1 MPGEGARPFNL
12 TIHARRA
19 PALGLGAALAVS
31 GCVTPAGPV
40 VPYDLYELMSDS
52 DVALAVETM
61 QLGLETGSDGA
72 VARWSN
78 PETGNSG
85 AIKPLR
91 TYQTAGGYFC
101 RDFEELL
108 NVDDIVRVYEDNHAC
123 RADDGVWR
131 FLDD

>member
-1 MPGEGARPFNL
+1 M
-12 TIHARRA
+12 
-19 PALGLGAALAVS
+19 AAAVIAVVLAATAA
-31 GCVTPAGPV
+31 GCQSTGQGQ
-40 VPYDLYELMSDS
+40 VPYDLYQLMSDS

-91 TYQTAGGYFC
+91 TYQTQGGYFC

-108 NVDDIVRVYEDNHAC
+108 NVDGNVAVYEDNHAC

-131 FLDD
+131 FHDD

>member
-1 MPGEGARPFNL
+1 MLFLVLAAPLTGCQSTGGEAPLPF
-12 TIHARRA
+12 
-19 PALGLGAALAVS
+19 
-31 GCVTPAGPV
+31 
-40 VPYDLYELMSDS
+40 DLYQLMSES

-85 AIKPLR
+85 AIRPVR
-91 TYQTAGGYFC
+91 TYQTEGGYFC
-101 RDFEELL
+101 RDFHELL
-108 NVDDIVRVYEDNHAC
+108 NVDGRVVTYDDNHAC

>member
-1 MPGEGARPFNL
+1 LCSEPGAHTPRPSAPP
-12 TIHARRA
+12 HAA
-19 PALGLGAALAVS
+19 AVLILAALAA
-31 GCVTPAGPV
+31 GCRTSAAPDI
-40 VPYDLYELMSDS
+40 PYDLYELMSDS

-85 AIKPLR
+85 AIKPVR

-108 NVDDIVRVYEDNHAC
+108 NVEGIVRIYEDNHAC

-131 FLDD
+131 FIDD

>member
-1 MPGEGARPFNL
+1 MPSEADRTHPPL
-12 TIHARRA
+12 IPRSR
-19 PALGLGAALAVS
+19 ALALLAVGMLA
-31 GCVTPAGPV
+31 GCQTAGEAP
-40 VPYDLYELMSDS
+40 PFDLYQLMSDS

-78 PETGNSG
+78 PDTGNSG
-85 AIKPLR
+85 AIKPIR
-91 TYQTAGGYFC
+91 TYQTEGGYFC
-101 RDFEELL
+101 RDFDELL
-108 NVDDIVRVYEDNHAC
+108 NVEGHVRTYHDNHAC